1 MGRGKRPAERK
12 DTMKIPKFVQ
22 EIMERSKFAL
32 GEGDPGYTIE
42 VRKETPYTYADTFQ
56 REIERL
62 VAWANRVV
70 PHIEDVPNA
79 IINRVPTKTRH
90 EFQYATVTIYD
101 PIMQQIEKYIAG

>member
-1 MGRGKRPAERK
+1 
-12 DTMKIPKFVQ
+12 MKIPKFVQ

-79 IINRVPTKTRH
+79 VINRVPSKTRH

-101 PIMQQIEKYIAG
+101 PIMQQIEKYIAR

>member
-1 MGRGKRPAERK
+1 
-12 DTMKIPKFVQ
+12 MKIPKFVQ
-22 EIMERSKFAL
+22 EIMERSTFVL

-42 VRKETPYTYADTFQ
+42 VRKETPYTYADTFG

-79 IINRVPTKTRH
+79 VINRVPNKTRL

-101 PIMQQIEKYIAG
+101 PVMQQIEKYIA

>member
-1 MGRGKRPAERK
+1 MGRAKRPAERK

-70 PHIEDVPNA
+70 PHIEGVPNA